1 MADTAGRTRLNQEEK
16 NRLKHAC
23 DAGMVSGEVPS
34 DSEDSN
40 NPLSSGSVRSESP
53 PRLADL
59 ATSFRVFSESM
70 ARMDLAEREM
80 IKARE
85 ASRLEAEKR
94 RMELEAELTR
104 MMLQT
109 QLQIASIVAGK
120 GTSRKRKRVGEEE
133 EGMPMSSRTL
143 NFLFCN
149 TSQSFPSIQGAFRRI
164 LPELRQIVAIS
175 SKQSRIEIGAA
186 TRIHSGIYSGI
197 LLASVWGYDIALEP
211 SFNSW
216 SFLVSSSRGGSLLV
230 LHLYL
235 LVLDLSVDYAL
246 IGEMHGDEI
255 SKLLP
260 VLILIPR
267 KTAKTSRKLLVA
279 PRLSSNETSKD
290 VLPVPEIHRDF

>member
-1 MADTAGRTRLNQEEK
+1 MADTAGRTRLNREEK

-40 NPLSSGSVRSESP
+40 NPLSSDSVRSESP

-120 GTSRKRKRVGEEE
+120 GTSRKRKRVGRRRR
-133 EGMPMSSRTL
+133 GDAHVVKGRSFAAKFATMQLLLLKCICIGFGPASIHLGFLWVHDRTL

-149 TSQSFPSIQGAFRRI
+149 TSRSFPSIQGAFRRI
-164 LPELRQIVAIS
+164 LPELRQIAVIS

-186 TRIHSGIYSGI
+186 TRIHSDMLNTARANMCAKENERKKMKKLNMVQKECSPRMDQN
-197 LLASVWGYDIALEP
+197 L
-211 SFNSW
+211 
-216 SFLVSSSRGGSLLV
+216 
-230 LHLYL
+230 
-235 LVLDLSVDYAL
+235 
-246 IGEMHGDEI
+246 
-255 SKLLP
+255 SKLK
-260 VLILIPR
+260 R
-267 KTAKTSRKLLVA
+267 Q
-279 PRLSSNETSKD
+279 
-290 VLPVPEIHRDF
+290 

>member
-1 MADTAGRTRLNQEEK
+1 MADTAGRTRLNREEK

-23 DAGMVSGEVPS
+23 EAGMVSGEVPS

-40 NPLSSGSVRSESP
+40 NPLSSDSVRSESP

-133 EGMPMSSRTL
+133 EGIPMSSRE
-143 NFLFCN
+143 
-149 TSQSFPSIQGAFRRI
+149 GA
-164 LPELRQIVAIS
+164 
-175 SKQSRIEIGAA
+175 
-186 TRIHSGIYSGI
+186 
-197 LLASVWGYDIALEP
+197 LLL
-211 SFNSW
+211 
-216 SFLVSSSRGGSLLV
+216 SLLQC
-230 LHLYL
+230 
-235 LVLDLSVDYAL
+235 
-246 IGEMHGDEI
+246 
-255 SKLLP
+255 
-260 VLILIPR
+260 
-267 KTAKTSRKLLVA
+267 
-279 PRLSSNETSKD
+279 N
-290 VLPVPEIHRDF
+290 FFF

>member
-40 NPLSSGSVRSESP
+40 NPLSSDSVRSESP

-133 EGMPMSSRTL
+133 EGMPMSSR
-143 NFLFCN
+143 
-149 TSQSFPSIQGAFRRI
+149 
-164 LPELRQIVAIS
+164 
-175 SKQSRIEIGAA
+175 
-186 TRIHSGIYSGI
+186 
-197 LLASVWGYDIALEP
+197 
-211 SFNSW
+211 
-216 SFLVSSSRGGSLLV
+216 
-230 LHLYL
+230 
-235 LVLDLSVDYAL
+235 
-246 IGEMHGDEI
+246 
-255 SKLLP
+255 
-260 VLILIPR
+260 
-267 KTAKTSRKLLVA
+267 
-279 PRLSSNETSKD
+279 
-290 VLPVPEIHRDF
+290 

>member
-1 MADTAGRTRLNQEEK
+1 MADTAGRTRLNREEK

-40 NPLSSGSVRSESP
+40 NPLSSDSVRSESP

-70 ARMDLAEREM
+70 AREEM

-94 RMELEAELTR
+94 RVELEAELTR

-133 EGMPMSSRTL
+133 EGMPMSSR
-143 NFLFCN
+143 
-149 TSQSFPSIQGAFRRI
+149 
-164 LPELRQIVAIS
+164 
-175 SKQSRIEIGAA
+175 
-186 TRIHSGIYSGI
+186 
-197 LLASVWGYDIALEP
+197 
-211 SFNSW
+211 
-216 SFLVSSSRGGSLLV
+216 GGSLLV
-230 LHLYL
+230 PHLYL
-235 LVLDLSVDYAL
+235 LVLDLSVDCAVNAKIIGNYHYASHDNPFSCL
-246 IGEMHGDEI
+246 FKLMIMIDHGD
-255 SKLLP
+255 
-260 VLILIPR
+260 
-267 KTAKTSRKLLVA
+267 
-279 PRLSSNETSKD
+279 
-290 VLPVPEIHRDF
+290 